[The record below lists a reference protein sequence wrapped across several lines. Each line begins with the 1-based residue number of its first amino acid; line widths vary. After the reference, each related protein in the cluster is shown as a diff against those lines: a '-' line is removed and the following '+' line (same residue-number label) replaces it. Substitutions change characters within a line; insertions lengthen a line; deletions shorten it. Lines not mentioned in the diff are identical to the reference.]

1 MPAPRLPVVVR
12 NTVPADFDAIV
23 ALSSSVY
30 TGSRPWTLAQL
41 ASHHDVFAE
50 GQFVAVEPHS
60 ERILGMAASLIIAW
74 DDYEPQG
81 NWRNFTADGTFL
93 NHDPERGR
101 TLYGAEVMASP
112 SAQGLG
118 VGTALYR
125 ARFALAS
132 RLRLLRIRAGA
143 RLRGY
148 GAAAKVVSPVQYV
161 LDVLRGDRRDPT
173 LSFQLARGFHVID
186 VVAGYLR
193 HDAESLGFAA
203 TIQWLNPEIAE
214 PHHFGVANPVFAEF
228 APRGTE
234 HRPQPTDHKL
244 PV

>member
-1 MPAPRLPVVVR
+1 MRAAPQPVEVR
-12 NTVPADFDAIV
+12 TTRPSDFDAIV
-23 ALSSSVY
+23 ALSSAVY
-30 TGSRPWTLAQL
+30 TGSRPWSHEQL
-41 ASHHDVFAE
+41 ASHHAVFPE
-50 GQFVAVEPHS
+50 GQFVAVAPQS
-60 ERILGMAASLIIAW
+60 GRVLGMAASLIIAW

-112 SAQGLG
+112 AAQGMG
-118 VGTALYR
+118 VGTALYK
-125 ARFALAS
+125 ARSALAT
-132 RLRLLRIRAGA
+132 RLRLLRIRAGS

-148 GAAAKVVSPVQYV
+148 GAVARSVSPVQYV
-161 LDVLRGDRRDPT
+161 LDVLRGRRRDPT

-193 HDAESLGFAA
+193 HDLESLGFAA
-203 TIQWLNPEIAE
+203 TIQWLNPDMAE

-228 APRGTE
+228 APMQQATPGW
-234 HRPQPTDHKL
+234 
-244 PV
+244 

>member
-1 MPAPRLPVVVR
+1 VADYQLPVVVR
-12 NTVPADFDAIV
+12 PTVPADFEAIV
-23 ALSSSVY
+23 ALSMSVY
-30 TGSRPWTLAQL
+30 TGSRPWSPAQL
-41 ASHHDVFAE
+41 ASHYEVFPE
-50 GQFVAVEPHS
+50 GQFVAVEPRS

-81 NWRNFTADGTFL
+81 NWRNFTADGTFV

-101 TLYGAEVMASP
+101 TLYGAEVMTSP
-112 SAQGLG
+112 DAQGMG

-125 ARFALAS
+125 ARRALAS
-132 RLRLLRIRAGA
+132 RLRLLRIRAGS

-148 GAAAKVVSPVQYV
+148 AAVAKEISPVQYV
-161 LDVLRGDRRDPT
+161 IDVLRGTRRDPT

-203 TIQWLNPEIAE
+203 TIQWLNPDIAE
-214 PHHFGVANPVFAEF
+214 PHHFGVANPAFADY
-228 APRGTE
+228 APAYEGA
-234 HRPQPTDHKL
+234 QG
-244 PV
+244 